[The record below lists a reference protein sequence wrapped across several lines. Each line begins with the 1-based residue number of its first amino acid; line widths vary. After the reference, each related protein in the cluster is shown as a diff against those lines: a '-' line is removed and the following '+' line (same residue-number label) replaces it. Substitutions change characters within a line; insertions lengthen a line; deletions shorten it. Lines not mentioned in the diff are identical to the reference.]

1 MKKPYEIFLAG
12 TGGQGILTV
21 SDIICDAANN
31 MGLQIRGA
39 ETHGMAQRGGSVV
52 AYLRIAKDNVYAPLI
67 SERSADVLASF
78 EPVEALRYAKFV
90 KTKGVIIT
98 NTSKIIPSFVTISNK
113 PYPNVEE
120 VLTEVKGYTE
130 KVISFDATETAQK
143 LGAAI
148 AQNVVI
154 LGALSAVEGFPIPE
168 EELMKSLKST
178 VKQKFVDLNVNAFI
192 EGRKKAE
199 ELLK

>member
-1 MKKPYEIFLAG
+1 MEKPYEIFLAG

-21 SDIICDAANN
+21 SDIICEAANN

-78 EPVEALRYAKFV
+78 EPVEALRYAKYV

-98 NTSKIIPSFVTISNK
+98 NTSKIIPSSVTISDK
-113 PYPNVEE
+113 TYPNVEE
-120 VLTEVKGYTE
+120 VLTEVNAYAD
-130 KVISFDATETAQK
+130 KVISFDATKIAQG

-148 AQNVVI
+148 AQNVVV
-154 LGALSAVEGFPIPE
+154 LGALSTVEGFPIPE
-168 EELMKSLKST
+168 EELMKSLKSI
-178 VKQKFVDLNVNAFI
+178 VKQKFVDLNISAFI
-192 EGRKKAE
+192 EGRKIAK

>member
-1 MKKPYEIFLAG
+1 MEKPYEIFLAG

-21 SDIICDAANN
+21 SDIICEAANN

-78 EPVEALRYAKFV
+78 EPVEALRYAKYV
-90 KTKGVIIT
+90 KTKGAIIT
-98 NTSKIIPSFVTISNK
+98 NTSKIVPSSVTISNK
-113 PYPNVEE
+113 SYPNVEE
-120 VLTEVKGYTE
+120 VLTEVNTYVS
-130 KVISFDATETAQK
+130 KVISFDATKIAK
-143 LGAAI
+143 NLGAAI

-168 EELMKSLKST
+168 EELMKSLKSI
-178 VKQKFVDLNVNAFI
+178 VKQKFVDLNISAFI
-192 EGRKKAE
+192 EGRKLAK